1 MGNAQ
6 AADVRALLAWA
17 NVCVIW
23 GTTYLVI
30 RIGVSEVPPLLFAGI
45 RWLIA
50 GLVFTAALRL
60 RGAPWP
66 RGGEIGH
73 LAVVGI
79 LLLGLGNGL
88 VVFGEQWVASG
99 PAALMITTTPLVMVA
114 IESFLPRGP
123 RPNLAVV
130 VGLLLGLAGVVLIFG
145 VDLQAFADPGNRA
158 GFLSLLGAVFFWSL
172 GSLYAKYMRLAVHPF
187 MGAAVQMVIAGAALT
202 LAGWAAGEIPHLHF
216 ERRGLSALAYLVIVG
231 SFVGYP
237 SYIYAVAKL
246 PLALVSTYAY
256 INPVIAVFLGWLVLD
271 EPLGLKTYAAAALI
285 LLGVYSVKRGAA
297 RG

>member
-1 MGNAQ
+1 MKM
-6 AADVRALLAWA
+6 DVPSLVAWA

-50 GLVFTAALRL
+50 GIAFTAFLRL
-60 RGAPWP
+60 RGAPIP
-66 RGGEIGH
+66 RGREIGH
-73 LAVVGI
+73 LAVVGV

-99 PAALMITTTPLVMVA
+99 PAALMITTTPLVLVA
-114 IESFLPRGP
+114 IESLLPRGP
-123 RPNLAVV
+123 RPNPAVAA
-130 VGLLLGLAGVVLIFG
+130 GLLLGLAGVVLIFG
-145 VDLQAFADPGNRA
+145 VDLEALADPGNRA
-158 GFLSLLGAVFFWSL
+158 GLLSLLGAVFFWSL
-172 GSLYAKYMRLAVHPF
+172 GSLYAKYVRLAVHPF

-202 LAGWAAGEIPHLHF
+202 LAGWAMGEIPRLHW
-216 ERRGLSALAYLVIVG
+216 ETRGLLALSYLVIIG

-246 PLALVSTYAY
+246 PLAFVSTYAY
-256 INPVIAVFLGWLVLD
+256 VNPVIALFLGWLVLD
-271 EPLGLKTYAAAALI
+271 EPLGPRVYAAAALI
-285 LLGVYSVKRGAA
+285 LLGVYCVKKGVA
-297 RG
+297 RA